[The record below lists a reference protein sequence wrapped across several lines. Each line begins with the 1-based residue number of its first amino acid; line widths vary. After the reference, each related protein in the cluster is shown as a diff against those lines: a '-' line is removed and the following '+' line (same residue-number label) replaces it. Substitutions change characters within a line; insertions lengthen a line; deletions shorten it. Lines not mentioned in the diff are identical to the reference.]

1 MIQVMTST
9 VGRSWTKK
17 VCTYWQMAKQEAILD
32 DVADGP
38 TEQERVI
45 EQLKA
50 LNEKRNSEYSVN
62 IFPIMKPSN

>member
-1 MIQVMTST
+1 
-9 VGRSWTKK
+9 
-17 VCTYWQMAKQEAILD
+17 MAKQEAILD

-38 TEQERVI
+38 AEQERVI